1 MNRLRMGLFLLAAI
15 VVAYGAVPL
24 ARADRFYDQED
35 LSLFLDTAAADAMAA
50 EGQPGEAAAAGEAE
64 AAKPGKPPPL
74 PLHTIEGT
82 GGGLITNMAYLI
94 NPGPEGTKIAPPAF
108 SYSFLKAGRKTI
120 SSYVVSMTF
129 LRRIEFS
136 YAANRVGLG
145 LFPDDVRQAT
155 AGPEVPGISIGRDHV
170 WLHNFNLRGMVITET
185 ANVPA
190 VTAGVHFKKNSGIRS
205 IDHRLGNAL
214 SFRGF
219 ERESGV
225 DFTIAASKT
234 FPKLL
239 CNRPVLTTVGVRF
252 TQGAQIGWL
261 GFGNDWATNIEASVA
276 WVPTDW
282 LAVGYEYRQ
291 KTNPYRR
298 IALVTDEDDW
308 HTILVAWII
317 NPHMSLAGAWAHL
330 GNVANGVEDAAW
342 GLQFKY
348 EF

>member
-1 MNRLRMGLFLLAAI
+1 MNSLRFGLLLLAAI
-15 VVAYGAVPL
+15 VVAYGAAPA

-35 LSLFLDTAAADAMAA
+35 LSLFLDTAAGDAMAA
-50 EGQPGEAAAAGEAE
+50 EGQPGEAAAAGEAGGE

-82 GGGLITNMAYLI
+82 GGGLITNMAYLV

-108 SYSFLKAGRKTI
+108 SYSFLKAGRKTV
-120 SSYVVSMTF
+120 SSYAVSMTF

-145 LFPDDVRQAT
+145 QFPDDVRDVT
-155 AGPEVPGISIGRDHV
+155 GVSIGRDHV
-170 WLHNFNLRGMVITET
+170 WLHNWNLRGMVITET
-185 ANVPA
+185 ETIPA

-225 DFTIAASKT
+225 DFTVMASKT

-239 CNRPVLTTVGVRF
+239 CNRPVLTSVGVRF
-252 TQGAQIGWL
+252 TQAAQIGWL

-282 LAVGYEYRQ
+282 LAIGYEYRQ

-298 IALVTDEDDW
+298 IGLVTDEDDW
-308 HTILVAWII
+308 HTILVAWLV
-317 NPHMSLAGAWAHL
+317 NPHMSIAAAYAHL
-330 GNVANGVEDAAW
+330 GNIANGVEDAAW